1 MSEEKRP
8 HLVLVDGSSY
18 LYRAFHALPDLRN
31 RHGEPTGA
39 LYGVLNMLAR
49 LREDYKPDHVAC
61 VFDAPGPTFRH
72 QAFPD
77 YKAQRPAMPA
87 DLVAQID
94 PLHQAIRALGWPLLQ
109 ESGVEADDVIAT
121 LTQQARAL
129 GWKVTISS
137 GDKDLIQ
144 LLAEGVALVNTLSN
158 ERLDVARAT
167 EKYGVA
173 PTQFVDYLTL
183 VGDTADNVPGV
194 PKVGPKTAAKWIQ
207 QFGTLDDLMAHAD
220 EIGGVVGDHLRQSL
234 DWLPRARFLITLDT
248 AVQLSE
254 SPETLVWQTPDD
266 AALAALAERYDLRR
280 WKNPAQASP
289 VAPAPHTPPA
299 PAPEPRPE
307 VHYETLLTPAQL
319 THWLAQLEQAELTA
333 FDTETTGLDPLQD
346 TLVGLSF
353 CCDGLHAAYLPLAHR
368 TLGPSPQLPFEETL
382 QRLRPWLENPAAAK
396 VGQHLKYDTHILANH
411 GITLRGIRHDTLLQ
425 SYVLEAH
432 QPHGLES
439 LARRHLGRETLSYET
454 VTGKGANA
462 IGFEQVALDQA
473 TIYAAEDAEV
483 TLAVHRVLYPQLCAE
498 PRLLELYE
506 TLELPIQQVLWR
518 MERYGVLLDAAVL
531 IQQSAELSGQL
542 ITLES
547 QAHLLAGQPFNLNS
561 PKQVQTLLFE
571 TLGLPVLKKTPG
583 GQPSTDESVLEQ
595 LALDFPLPKLLLDYR
610 TLAKLKSTY
619 TDALPKR
626 INPRTGRVHTH
637 FAQAVAVTGRLSSSD
652 PNLQN
657 IPIRTAAGRRIRA
670 AFIAPPGHVLMAADY
685 SQIELRLMAHL
696 SGDPGLLNAFALG
709 QDVHRSTA
717 AELFAVAV
725 DQVSTDQRRAAKAI
739 NFGLIYGMSAF
750 GLARQLNLTRSAAQH
765 YMERYFQRYPGVARY
780 MEETRQQARE
790 KGYVETLFGR
800 RLFLPELR
808 NSGTGRRQAAERAAI
823 NAPLQGT
830 AADLIKRAMVA
841 VQDWLDETRSQS
853 HLILQVHDELI
864 LEVPEEEVS
873 RLRPQLARLMEGVA
887 SLRVP
892 LSVEVGTGKNWDEAH

>member
-49 LREDYKPDHVAC
+49 LKEDYKPDHVAC

-87 DLVAQID
+87 DLVGQIA

-121 LTQQARAL
+121 LTHQARML

-137 GDKDLIQ
+137 GDKDLVQ
-144 LLAEGVALVNTLSN
+144 LLTDGVTLINTLSN
-158 ERLDVARAT
+158 ERLDVVRAT

-207 QFGTLDDLMAHAD
+207 QFGTLDDLMARSD
-220 EIGGVVGDHLRQSL
+220 EIGGVVGNHLRHSL
-234 DWLPRARFLITLDT
+234 DWLPQARFLITLKSS
-248 AVQLSE
+248 VQLSE
-254 SPETLVWQTPDD
+254 SPETLVWHAPDD
-266 AALAALAERYDLRR
+266 AALAVLAERYDLKR
-280 WKNPAQASP
+280 WKNSAPASP
-289 VAPAPHTPPA
+289 VPLAPPPTPTPP
-299 PAPEPRPE
+299 PEL
-307 VHYETLLTPAQL
+307 HYETLLTSTQL
-319 THWLAQLEQAELTA
+319 EYWLTQLEQADLTA
-333 FDTETTGLDPLQD
+333 LDTETTGLDPLQD

-368 TLGPSPQLPFEETL
+368 TLGASPQLPFEETL

-411 GITLRGIRHDTLLQ
+411 GIALRGIRHDTLLQ
-425 SYVLEAH
+425 SYLLEAH

-483 TLAVHRVLYPQLCAE
+483 TLAVHKVLYPQLCTE

-531 IQQSAELSGQL
+531 NQQSTELSGQL
-542 ITLES
+542 SALES
-547 QAHLLAGQPFNLNS
+547 QAHVLAGQPFNLNS

-571 TLGLPVLKKTPG
+571 TLGLPVLRKTPG

-626 INPRTGRVHTH
+626 INLETGRVHTH
-637 FAQAVAVTGRLSSSD
+637 FAQAVAVTGRISSSD

-657 IPIRTAAGRRIRA
+657 IPIRTAAGRRVRA

-696 SGDPGLLNAFALG
+696 SEDPGLLNAFAQGL
-709 QDVHRSTA
+709 DVHRSTA

-725 DQVSTDQRRAAKAI
+725 DQVTADQRRAAKAI

-765 YMERYFQRYPGVARY
+765 YMERYFQRYPGVALY
-780 MEETRQQARE
+780 MEKTRQQARE

-800 RLFLPELR
+800 RLFLPELK
-808 NSGTGRRQAAERAAI
+808 NSGAGRRQAAERAAI

-830 AADLIKRAMVA
+830 AADLIKRAMLA
-841 VQDWLDETRSQS
+841 VQGWLDETRSQS
-853 HLILQVHDELI
+853 RLILQVHDELI
-864 LEVPEEEVS
+864 LEVPEDEVS
-873 RLRPQLARLMEGVA
+873 RLRPHLIRLMEGAA
-887 SLRVP
+887 SLQVP

>member
-49 LREDYKPDHVAC
+49 LKEDYKPDHVAC

-87 DLVAQID
+87 DLVGQIA

-121 LTQQARAL
+121 LTHQARML

-137 GDKDLIQ
+137 GDKDLVQ
-144 LLAEGVALVNTLSN
+144 LLTDGVTLINTLSN
-158 ERLDVARAT
+158 ERLDVVRAT

-207 QFGTLDDLMAHAD
+207 QFGTLDDLMARSD
-220 EIGGVVGDHLRQSL
+220 EIGGVVGNHLRHSL
-234 DWLPRARFLITLDT
+234 DWLPQARFMITLKSS
-248 AVQLSE
+248 VQLSE
-254 SPETLVWQTPDD
+254 SPETLVWHAPDD
-266 AALAALAERYDLRR
+266 AALAVLAERYDLKR
-280 WKNPAQASP
+280 WKNSAPASP
-289 VAPAPHTPPA
+289 VPLAPPPTPTPP
-299 PAPEPRPE
+299 PEL
-307 VHYETLLTPAQL
+307 HYETLLTSTQL
-319 THWLAQLEQAELTA
+319 EYWLTQLEQADLTA
-333 FDTETTGLDPLQD
+333 LDTETTGLDPLQD

-368 TLGPSPQLPFEETL
+368 TLGASPQLPFEETL

-411 GITLRGIRHDTLLQ
+411 GIALRGIRHDTLLQ
-425 SYVLEAH
+425 SYLLEAH

-483 TLAVHRVLYPQLCAE
+483 TLAVHKVLYPQLCTE

-531 IQQSAELSGQL
+531 NQQSTELSGQL
-542 ITLES
+542 SALES
-547 QAHLLAGQPFNLNS
+547 QAHVLAGQPFNLNS

-571 TLGLPVLKKTPG
+571 TLGLPVLRKTPG

-626 INPRTGRVHTH
+626 INPETGRVHTH

-657 IPIRTAAGRRIRA
+657 IPIRTAAGRRVRA

-696 SGDPGLLNAFALG
+696 SEDPGLLNAFAQGL
-709 QDVHRSTA
+709 DVHRSTA

-725 DQVSTDQRRAAKAI
+725 DQVTADQRRAAKAI

-765 YMERYFQRYPGVARY
+765 YMERYFQRYPGVALY
-780 MEETRQQARE
+780 MEKTRQQARE

-800 RLFLPELR
+800 RLFLPELK
-808 NSGTGRRQAAERAAI
+808 NSGAGRRQAAERAAI

-830 AADLIKRAMVA
+830 AADLIKRAMLA
-841 VQDWLDETRSQS
+841 VQGWLDETRSQS
-853 HLILQVHDELI
+853 RLILQVHDELI
-864 LEVPEEEVS
+864 LEVPEDEVS
-873 RLRPQLARLMEGVA
+873 RLRPHLIRLMEGVA

>member
-49 LREDYKPDHVAC
+49 LKEDYKPDHVAC

-87 DLVAQID
+87 DLVGQIA

-121 LTQQARAL
+121 LTHQARML

-137 GDKDLIQ
+137 GDKDLVQ
-144 LLAEGVALVNTLSN
+144 LLTDGVTLINTLSN
-158 ERLDVARAT
+158 ERLDVVRAT
-167 EKYGVA
+167 EKYGVT

-207 QFGTLDDLMAHAD
+207 QFGTLDDLMARSD
-220 EIGGVVGDHLRQSL
+220 EIGGVVGNHLRHSL
-234 DWLPRARFLITLDT
+234 DWLPQARFLITLKSS
-248 AVQLSE
+248 VQLSE
-254 SPETLVWQTPDD
+254 SPETLVWHAPDD
-266 AALAALAERYDLRR
+266 AALAVLAERYDLKR
-280 WKNPAQASP
+280 WKNSAPASP
-289 VAPAPHTPPA
+289 VPLAPPPTPTPP
-299 PAPEPRPE
+299 PEL
-307 VHYETLLTPAQL
+307 HYETLLTSTQL
-319 THWLAQLEQAELTA
+319 EYWLTRLEQADLTA
-333 FDTETTGLDPLQD
+333 LDTETTGLDPLQD

-368 TLGPSPQLPFEETL
+368 TLGASPQLPFEETL

-411 GITLRGIRHDTLLQ
+411 GIALRGIRHDTLLQ
-425 SYVLEAH
+425 SYLLEAH

-483 TLAVHRVLYPQLCAE
+483 TLAVHKVLYPQLCTE

-531 IQQSAELSGQL
+531 NQQSTELSGQL
-542 ITLES
+542 SALES
-547 QAHLLAGQPFNLNS
+547 QAHVLAGQPFNLNS

-571 TLGLPVLKKTPG
+571 TLGLPVLRKTPG

-626 INPRTGRVHTH
+626 INPETGRVHTH

-657 IPIRTAAGRRIRA
+657 IPIRTAAGRRVRA

-696 SGDPGLLNAFALG
+696 SEDPGLLNAFAQGL
-709 QDVHRSTA
+709 DVHRSTA

-725 DQVSTDQRRAAKAI
+725 DQVTADQRRAAKAI

-765 YMERYFQRYPGVARY
+765 YMERYFQRYPGVALY
-780 MEETRQQARE
+780 MEKTRQQARE

-800 RLFLPELR
+800 RLFLPELK
-808 NSGTGRRQAAERAAI
+808 NSGAGRRQAAERAAI

-830 AADLIKRAMVA
+830 AADLIKRAMLA
-841 VQDWLDETRSQS
+841 VQGWLDETRSQS
-853 HLILQVHDELI
+853 RLILQVHDELI
-864 LEVPEEEVS
+864 LEVPEDEVS
-873 RLRPQLARLMEGVA
+873 RLRPHLIRLMEGVA

>member
-49 LREDYKPDHVAC
+49 LKEDYKPDHVAC

-87 DLVAQID
+87 DLVGQIA

-121 LTQQARAL
+121 LTHQARML

-137 GDKDLIQ
+137 GDKDLVQ
-144 LLAEGVALVNTLSN
+144 LLTDGVTLINTLSN
-158 ERLDVARAT
+158 ERLDVVRAT

-207 QFGTLDDLMAHAD
+207 QFGTLDDLMARSD
-220 EIGGVVGDHLRQSL
+220 EIGGVVGNHLRHSL
-234 DWLPRARFLITLDT
+234 DWLPQARFLITLKSS
-248 AVQLSE
+248 VQLSE
-254 SPETLVWQTPDD
+254 SPETLVWHAPDD
-266 AALAALAERYDLRR
+266 AALAVLAERYDLKR
-280 WKNPAQASP
+280 WKNSAPASP
-289 VAPAPHTPPA
+289 VPLAPPPTPTPP
-299 PAPEPRPE
+299 PEL
-307 VHYETLLTPAQL
+307 HYETLLTSTQL
-319 THWLAQLEQAELTA
+319 EYWLTQLEQADLTA
-333 FDTETTGLDPLQD
+333 LDTETTGLDPLQD

-368 TLGPSPQLPFEETL
+368 TLGASPQLPFEETL

-411 GITLRGIRHDTLLQ
+411 GIALRGIRHDTLLQ
-425 SYVLEAH
+425 SYLLEAH

-483 TLAVHRVLYPQLCAE
+483 TLAVHKVLYPQLCTE

-531 IQQSAELSGQL
+531 NQQSTELSGQL
-542 ITLES
+542 SALES
-547 QAHLLAGQPFNLNS
+547 QAHVLAGQPFNLNS

-571 TLGLPVLKKTPG
+571 TLGLPVLRKTPG

-626 INPRTGRVHTH
+626 INPETGRVHTH

-657 IPIRTAAGRRIRA
+657 IPIRTAAGRRVRA

-696 SGDPGLLNAFALG
+696 SEDPGLLNAFAQGL
-709 QDVHRSTA
+709 DVHRSTA

-725 DQVSTDQRRAAKAI
+725 DQVTADQRRAAKAI

-765 YMERYFQRYPGVARY
+765 YMERYFQRYPGVALY
-780 MEETRQQARE
+780 MEKTRQQARE

-800 RLFLPELR
+800 RLFLPELK
-808 NSGTGRRQAAERAAI
+808 NSGAGRRQAAERAAI

-830 AADLIKRAMVA
+830 AADLIKRAMLA
-841 VQDWLDETRSQS
+841 VQGWLDETRSQS
-853 HLILQVHDELI
+853 RLILQVHDELI
-864 LEVPEEEVS
+864 LEVPEDEVS
-873 RLRPQLARLMEGVA
+873 RLRPHLIRLMEGVA

>member
-121 LTQQARAL
+121 LTHQARAL

-144 LLAEGVALVNTLSN
+144 LLAEGVTLVNTLSN

-167 EKYGVA
+167 EKYGVT

-194 PKVGPKTAAKWIQ
+194 PKVGPKTAVKWIQ

-220 EIGGVVGDHLRQSL
+220 EIGGVVGNHLRQSL
-234 DWLPRARFLITLDT
+234 DWLPQARFLITLDT

-254 SPETLVWQTPDD
+254 SPKTLVWQTPDD

-280 WKNPAQASP
+280 WKNPPQTSSASP
-289 VAPAPHTPPA
+289 APLPPPA
-299 PAPEPRPE
+299 PAPEARPD

-368 TLGPSPQLPFEETL
+368 TLGTSPQLPFEETL

-483 TLAVHRVLYPQLCAE
+483 TLAVHGVLYPQLCAE

-531 IQQSAELSGQL
+531 TQQSAELSGQL
-542 ITLES
+542 IALES

-830 AADLIKRAMVA
+830 AADLIKRAMLA

>member
-49 LREDYKPDHVAC
+49 LKEDYKPDHVAC

-87 DLVAQID
+87 DLVGQIA

-121 LTQQARAL
+121 LTHQARML

-137 GDKDLIQ
+137 GDKDLVQ
-144 LLAEGVALVNTLSN
+144 LLTDGVTLINTLSN
-158 ERLDVARAT
+158 ERLDVVRAT

-207 QFGTLDDLMAHAD
+207 QFGTLDDLMARSD
-220 EIGGVVGDHLRQSL
+220 EIGGVVGNHLRHSL
-234 DWLPRARFLITLDT
+234 DWLPQARFLITLKSS
-248 AVQLSE
+248 VQLSE
-254 SPETLVWQTPDD
+254 SPETLVWHAPDD
-266 AALAALAERYDLRR
+266 AALAVLAERYDLKR
-280 WKNPAQASP
+280 WKNSAPASP
-289 VAPAPHTPPA
+289 VPLAPPPTPTPP
-299 PAPEPRPE
+299 PEL
-307 VHYETLLTPAQL
+307 HYETLLTSTQL
-319 THWLAQLEQAELTA
+319 EYWLTQLEQADLTA
-333 FDTETTGLDPLQD
+333 LDTETTGLDPLQD

-368 TLGPSPQLPFEETL
+368 TLGASPQLPFEETL

-411 GITLRGIRHDTLLQ
+411 GIALRGIRHDTLLQ
-425 SYVLEAH
+425 SYLLEAH

-483 TLAVHRVLYPQLCAE
+483 TLAVHKVLYPQLCTE

-531 IQQSAELSGQL
+531 NQQSTELSGQL
-542 ITLES
+542 SALES
-547 QAHLLAGQPFNLNS
+547 QAHVLAGQPFNLNS

-571 TLGLPVLKKTPG
+571 TLGLPVLRKTPG

-626 INPRTGRVHTH
+626 INLETGRVHTH
-637 FAQAVAVTGRLSSSD
+637 FAQAVAVTGRISSSD

-657 IPIRTAAGRRIRA
+657 IPIRTAAGRRVRA

-696 SGDPGLLNAFALG
+696 SEDPGLLNAFAQGL
-709 QDVHRSTA
+709 DVHRSTA

-725 DQVSTDQRRAAKAI
+725 DQVTADQRRAAKAI

-765 YMERYFQRYPGVARY
+765 YMERYFQRYPGVALY
-780 MEETRQQARE
+780 MEKTRQQARE

-800 RLFLPELR
+800 RLFLPELK
-808 NSGTGRRQAAERAAI
+808 NSGAGRRQAAERAAI

-830 AADLIKRAMVA
+830 AADLIKRAMLA
-841 VQDWLDETRSQS
+841 VQGWLDETRSQS
-853 HLILQVHDELI
+853 RLILQVHDELI
-864 LEVPEEEVS
+864 LEVPEDEVS
-873 RLRPQLARLMEGVA
+873 QLRPHLIRLMEGAA
-887 SLRVP
+887 SLQVP

>member
-49 LREDYKPDHVAC
+49 LKEDYKPDHVAC

-87 DLVAQID
+87 DLVGQIA

-121 LTQQARAL
+121 LTHQARML

-137 GDKDLIQ
+137 GDKDLVQ
-144 LLAEGVALVNTLSN
+144 LLTDGVTLINTLSN
-158 ERLDVARAT
+158 ERLDVVRAT

-207 QFGTLDDLMAHAD
+207 QFGTLDDLMARSD
-220 EIGGVVGDHLRQSL
+220 EIGGVVGNHLRHSL
-234 DWLPRARFLITLDT
+234 DWLPQARFLITLKSS
-248 AVQLSE
+248 VQLSE
-254 SPETLVWQTPDD
+254 SPETLVWHAPDD
-266 AALAALAERYDLRR
+266 AALAVLAERYDLKR
-280 WKNPAQASP
+280 WKNSAPASP
-289 VAPAPHTPPA
+289 VPLAPPPTPTPP
-299 PAPEPRPE
+299 PEL
-307 VHYETLLTPAQL
+307 HYETLLTSTQL
-319 THWLAQLEQAELTA
+319 EYWLTQLEQADLTA
-333 FDTETTGLDPLQD
+333 LDTETTGLDPLQD

-368 TLGPSPQLPFEETL
+368 TLGASPQLPFEETL

-411 GITLRGIRHDTLLQ
+411 GIALRGIRHDTLLQ
-425 SYVLEAH
+425 SYLLEAH

-483 TLAVHRVLYPQLCAE
+483 TLAVHKVLYPQLCTE

-531 IQQSAELSGQL
+531 NQQSTELSGQL
-542 ITLES
+542 SALES
-547 QAHLLAGQPFNLNS
+547 QAHVLAGQPFNLNS

-571 TLGLPVLKKTPG
+571 TLGLPVLRKTPG

-626 INPRTGRVHTH
+626 INLETGRVHTH
-637 FAQAVAVTGRLSSSD
+637 FAQAVAVTGRISSSD

-657 IPIRTAAGRRIRA
+657 IPIRTAAGRRVRA

-696 SGDPGLLNAFALG
+696 SEDPGLLNAFAQGL
-709 QDVHRSTA
+709 DVHRSTD

-725 DQVSTDQRRAAKAI
+725 DQVTADQRRAAKAI

-765 YMERYFQRYPGVARY
+765 YMERYFQRYPGVALY
-780 MEETRQQARE
+780 MEKTRQQARE

-800 RLFLPELR
+800 RLFLPELK
-808 NSGTGRRQAAERAAI
+808 NSGAGRRQAAERAAI

-830 AADLIKRAMVA
+830 AADLIKRAMLA
-841 VQDWLDETRSQS
+841 VQGWLDETRSQS
-853 HLILQVHDELI
+853 RLILQVHDELI
-864 LEVPEEEVS
+864 LEVPEDEVS
-873 RLRPQLARLMEGVA
+873 RLRPHLIRLMEGVA
-887 SLRVP
+887 SLQVP

>member
-49 LREDYKPDHVAC
+49 LKEDYKPDHVAC

-87 DLVAQID
+87 DLVGQIA

-121 LTQQARAL
+121 LTHQARML

-137 GDKDLIQ
+137 GDKDLVQ
-144 LLAEGVALVNTLSN
+144 LLTDGVTLINTLSN
-158 ERLDVARAT
+158 ERLDVVRAT

-207 QFGTLDDLMAHAD
+207 QFGTLDDLMARSD
-220 EIGGVVGDHLRQSL
+220 EIGGVVGNHLRHSL
-234 DWLPRARFLITLDT
+234 DWLPQARFLITLKSS
-248 AVQLSE
+248 VQLSE
-254 SPETLVWQTPDD
+254 SPETLVWHAPDD
-266 AALAALAERYDLRR
+266 AALAVLAERYDLKR
-280 WKNPAQASP
+280 WKNSAPASP
-289 VAPAPHTPPA
+289 VPLAPPPTPTPP
-299 PAPEPRPE
+299 PEL
-307 VHYETLLTPAQL
+307 HYETLLTSTQL
-319 THWLAQLEQAELTA
+319 EYWLTQLEQADLTA
-333 FDTETTGLDPLQD
+333 LDTETTGLDPLQD

-368 TLGPSPQLPFEETL
+368 TLGASPQLPFEETL

-411 GITLRGIRHDTLLQ
+411 GIALRGIRHDTLLQ
-425 SYVLEAH
+425 SYLLEAH

-483 TLAVHRVLYPQLCAE
+483 TLAVHKVLYPQLCTE

-531 IQQSAELSGQL
+531 NQQSTELSGQL
-542 ITLES
+542 SALES
-547 QAHLLAGQPFNLNS
+547 QAHVLAGQPFNLNS

-571 TLGLPVLKKTPG
+571 TLGLPVLRKTPG

-595 LALDFPLPKLLLDYR
+595 LALDFPLRKLLLDYR
-610 TLAKLKSTY
+610 ILAKLKSTY

-626 INPRTGRVHTH
+626 INLETGRVHTH
-637 FAQAVAVTGRLSSSD
+637 FAQAVAVTGRISSSD

-657 IPIRTAAGRRIRA
+657 IPIRTAAGRRVRA

-696 SGDPGLLNAFALG
+696 SEDPGLLNAFAQGL
-709 QDVHRSTA
+709 DVHRSTA

-725 DQVSTDQRRAAKAI
+725 DQVTADQRRAAKAI

-765 YMERYFQRYPGVARY
+765 YMERYFQRYPGVALY
-780 MEETRQQARE
+780 MEKTRQQARE

-800 RLFLPELR
+800 RLFLPELK
-808 NSGTGRRQAAERAAI
+808 NSGAGRRQAAERAAI

-830 AADLIKRAMVA
+830 AADLIKRAMLA
-841 VQDWLDETRSQS
+841 VQGWLDETRSQS
-853 HLILQVHDELI
+853 RLILQVHDELI
-864 LEVPEEEVS
+864 LEVPEDEVS
-873 RLRPQLARLMEGVA
+873 RLRPHLIRLMEGVA
-887 SLRVP
+887 SLQVP

>member
-1 MSEEKRP
+1 M
-8 HLVLVDGSSY
+8 
-18 LYRAFHALPDLRN
+18 
-31 RHGEPTGA
+31 
-39 LYGVLNMLAR
+39 
-49 LREDYKPDHVAC
+49 
-61 VFDAPGPTFRH
+61 
-72 QAFPD
+72 
-77 YKAQRPAMPA
+77 
-87 DLVAQID
+87 
-94 PLHQAIRALGWPLLQ
+94 
-109 ESGVEADDVIAT
+109 
-121 LTQQARAL
+121 
-129 GWKVTISS
+129 
-137 GDKDLIQ
+137 
-144 LLAEGVALVNTLSN
+144 
-158 ERLDVARAT
+158 ARAT

-864 LEVPEEEVS
+864 LEVPEDEVS

>member
-121 LTQQARAL
+121 LTHQARAL

-144 LLAEGVALVNTLSN
+144 LLAEGVTLVNTLSN

-167 EKYGVA
+167 EKYGVT

-194 PKVGPKTAAKWIQ
+194 PKVGPKTAVKWIQ

-220 EIGGVVGDHLRQSL
+220 EIGGVVGNHLRQSL

-254 SPETLVWQTPDD
+254 SPKTLVWQTPDD

-280 WKNPAQASP
+280 WKNPPQTSSASP
-289 VAPAPHTPPA
+289 APLPPPA
-299 PAPEPRPE
+299 PAPEARPD

-368 TLGPSPQLPFEETL
+368 TLGTSPQLPFEETL

-483 TLAVHRVLYPQLCAE
+483 TLAVHGVLYPQLCAE

-531 IQQSAELSGQL
+531 TQQSAELSGQL
-542 ITLES
+542 IALES

-830 AADLIKRAMVA
+830 AADLIKRAMLA

>member
-1 MSEEKRP
+1 VKK
-8 HLVLVDGSSY
+8 
-18 LYRAFHALPDLRN
+18 N
-31 RHGEPTGA
+31 
-39 LYGVLNMLAR
+39 
-49 LREDYKPDHVAC
+49 
-61 VFDAPGPTFRH
+61 APIFRH

-144 LLAEGVALVNTLSN
+144 LLAEGVTLVNTLSN

-167 EKYGVA
+167 EKYGVT

-194 PKVGPKTAAKWIQ
+194 PKVGPKTAVKWIQ
-207 QFGTLDDLMAHAD
+207 QFGTLEDLMAHAD
-220 EIGGVVGDHLRQSL
+220 EIGGVVGNHLRQSL

-254 SPETLVWQTPDD
+254 SPKTLVWQTPDD

-280 WKNPAQASP
+280 WKNPAQTSSASP
-289 VAPAPHTPPA
+289 APLPPPA
-299 PAPEPRPE
+299 PAPEARPD
-307 VHYETLLTPAQL
+307 VHYETLLTSAQL
-319 THWLAQLEQAELTA
+319 AHWLAQLEQAELTA

-483 TLAVHRVLYPQLCAE
+483 TLAVHGVLYPQLCAE

-531 IQQSAELSGQL
+531 TQQSAELSGQL
-542 ITLES
+542 IALES

-830 AADLIKRAMVA
+830 AADLIKRAMLA

>member
-49 LREDYKPDHVAC
+49 LKEDYKPDHVAC

-87 DLVAQID
+87 DLVGQIA

-121 LTQQARAL
+121 LTHQARML

-137 GDKDLIQ
+137 GDKDLVQ
-144 LLAEGVALVNTLSN
+144 LLTDGVTLINTLSN
-158 ERLDVARAT
+158 ERLDVVRAT

-207 QFGTLDDLMAHAD
+207 QFGTLDDLMARSD
-220 EIGGVVGDHLRQSL
+220 EIGGVVGNHLRHSL
-234 DWLPRARFLITLDT
+234 DWLPQARFLITLKSS
-248 AVQLSE
+248 VQLSE
-254 SPETLVWQTPDD
+254 SPETLVWHAPDD
-266 AALAALAERYDLRR
+266 AALAVLAERYDLKR
-280 WKNPAQASP
+280 WKNSAPASP
-289 VAPAPHTPPA
+289 VPLAPPPTPTPP
-299 PAPEPRPE
+299 PEL
-307 VHYETLLTPAQL
+307 HYETLLTSTQL
-319 THWLAQLEQAELTA
+319 EYWLTQLEQADLTA
-333 FDTETTGLDPLQD
+333 LDTETTGLDPLQD

-368 TLGPSPQLPFEETL
+368 TLGASPQLPFEETL

-411 GITLRGIRHDTLLQ
+411 GIALRGIRHDTLLQ
-425 SYVLEAH
+425 SYLLEAH

-483 TLAVHRVLYPQLCAE
+483 TLAVHKVLYPQLCTE

-531 IQQSAELSGQL
+531 NQQSTELSGQL
-542 ITLES
+542 SALES
-547 QAHLLAGQPFNLNS
+547 QAHVLAGQPFNLNS

-571 TLGLPVLKKTPG
+571 TLGLPVLRKTPG

-626 INPRTGRVHTH
+626 INPETGRVHTH
-637 FAQAVAVTGRLSSSD
+637 FAQAVAVTGRISSSD

-657 IPIRTAAGRRIRA
+657 IPIRTAAGRRVRA

-696 SGDPGLLNAFALG
+696 SEDPGLLNAFAQGL
-709 QDVHRSTA
+709 DVHRSTA

-725 DQVSTDQRRAAKAI
+725 DQVTADQRRAAKAI

-765 YMERYFQRYPGVARY
+765 YMERYFQRYPGVALY
-780 MEETRQQARE
+780 MEKTRQQARE

-800 RLFLPELR
+800 RLFLPELK
-808 NSGTGRRQAAERAAI
+808 NSGAGRRQAAERAAI

-830 AADLIKRAMVA
+830 AADLIKRAMLA
-841 VQDWLDETRSQS
+841 VQGWLDETRSQS
-853 HLILQVHDELI
+853 RLILQVHDELI
-864 LEVPEEEVS
+864 LEVPEDEVS
-873 RLRPQLARLMEGVA
+873 RLRPHLIRLMEGVA

>member
-49 LREDYKPDHVAC
+49 LKEDYKPDHVAC

-77 YKAQRPAMPA
+77 YKAQRPAMPS
-87 DLVAQID
+87 DLVGQIA

-121 LTQQARAL
+121 LTHQARTL

-137 GDKDLIQ
+137 GDKDLVQ
-144 LLAEGVALVNTLSN
+144 LLAEGVTLINTLSN

-167 EKYGVA
+167 EKYGVT

-207 QFGTLDDLMAHAD
+207 QFGTLDDLMAHSD
-220 EIGGVVGDHLRQSL
+220 EISGVVGNHLRHSL
-234 DWLPRARFLITLDT
+234 DWLPQARFLITLKST
-248 AVQLSE
+248 VQLSE
-254 SPETLVWQTPDD
+254 SPETLVWQVPDD
-266 AALAALAERYDLRR
+266 AALAVLAERYDLKR
-280 WKNPAQASP
+280 WKNSAPASP
-289 VAPAPHTPPA
+289 APFTPPLT
-299 PAPEPRPE
+299 PSPPPE
-307 VHYETLLTPAQL
+307 VHYETLLTSTQL
-319 THWLAQLEQAELTA
+319 EYWLTQLEQADLTA
-333 FDTETTGLDPLQD
+333 LDTETTGLDPLQD

-353 CCDGLHAAYLPLAHR
+353 CCDGLHAAYLPLAHQ
-368 TLGPSPQLPFEETL
+368 TLGTSPQLPFEETL

-425 SYVLEAH
+425 SYLLEAH

-483 TLAVHRVLYPQLCAE
+483 TLAVHKVLYPQLCAE
-498 PRLLELYE
+498 PRLLDLYE

-531 IQQSAELSGQL
+531 NRQSAELSSQL
-542 ITLES
+542 SALES
-547 QAHLLAGQPFNLNS
+547 QAHILAGQPFNLNS
-561 PKQVQTLLFE
+561 PKQIQTLLFE
-571 TLGLPVLKKTPG
+571 TLGLPILRKTPG

-657 IPIRTAAGRRIRA
+657 IPIRTAAGRRVRT

-696 SGDPGLLNAFALG
+696 SGDPGLLNAFAQGL
-709 QDVHRSTA
+709 DVHRSTA

-725 DQVSTDQRRAAKAI
+725 DQVTADQRRAAKAI

-765 YMERYFQRYPGVARY
+765 YMERYFQRYPGVALY
-780 MEETRQQARE
+780 MEKTRRQAQE

-800 RLFLPELR
+800 RLFLPELK
-808 NSGTGRRQAAERAAI
+808 NSGAGRRQAAERAAI

-830 AADLIKRAMVA
+830 AADLIKRAMLA
-841 VQDWLDETRSQS
+841 VQGWLDETRSQS
-853 HLILQVHDELI
+853 RLILQVHDELI
-864 LEVPEEEVS
+864 LEVPENEVS
-873 RLRPQLARLMEGVA
+873 RLRPHLIRLMEGVA
-887 SLRVP
+887 SLQVP

>member
-121 LTQQARAL
+121 LTHQARAL

-144 LLAEGVALVNTLSN
+144 LLAEGVTLVNTLSN

-864 LEVPEEEVS
+864 LEVPEDEVS

>member
-49 LREDYKPDHVAC
+49 LKEDYKPDHVAC

-87 DLVAQID
+87 DLVGQIA

-121 LTQQARAL
+121 LTHQARML

-137 GDKDLIQ
+137 GDKDLVQ
-144 LLAEGVALVNTLSN
+144 LLAEGVTLINTLSN
-158 ERLDVARAT
+158 ERLDGVRAT
-167 EKYGVA
+167 EKYGVT

-207 QFGTLDDLMAHAD
+207 QFGTLDDLMARSD
-220 EIGGVVGDHLRQSL
+220 EIGGVVGNHLRHSL
-234 DWLPRARFLITLDT
+234 DWLPQARFLITLKST
-248 AVQLSE
+248 VQLSE
-254 SPETLVWQTPDD
+254 SPETLVWHTPDD
-266 AALAALAERYDLRR
+266 AALAILAERYDLKR
-280 WKNPAQASP
+280 WKNSAQASP
-289 VAPAPHTPPA
+289 APLAPLPTPSP
-299 PAPEPRPE
+299 PPE
-307 VHYETLLTPAQL
+307 VQYETLLTSAQL
-319 THWLAQLEQAELTA
+319 EYWLTQLEQAELTA
-333 FDTETTGLDPLQD
+333 LDTETTGLDPLQD

-353 CCDGLHAAYLPLAHR
+353 CCDGLHAAYLPLAHQ
-368 TLGPSPQLPFEETL
+368 TLGASPQLPFEETL

-411 GITLRGIRHDTLLQ
+411 GIALRGIRHDTLLQ
-425 SYVLEAH
+425 SYLLEAH

-462 IGFEQVALDQA
+462 IGFAQVALDQA

-483 TLAVHRVLYPQLCAE
+483 TLAVHKVLYPQLCAE

-531 IQQSAELSGQL
+531 TRQSAELSGQL
-542 ITLES
+542 SALES
-547 QAHLLAGQPFNLNS
+547 QAHILAGQPFNLNS

-571 TLGLPVLKKTPG
+571 TLGLPVLRKTPG

-626 INPRTGRVHTH
+626 INPGTGRVHTH

-657 IPIRTAAGRRIRA
+657 IPIRTAAGRRVRA

-696 SGDPGLLNAFALG
+696 SEDPGLLNAFAQGL
-709 QDVHRSTA
+709 DVHRSTA

-725 DQVSTDQRRAAKAI
+725 DQVTADQRRAAKAI

-765 YMERYFQRYPGVARY
+765 YMERYFQRYPGVALY
-780 MEETRQQARE
+780 MEKTRQQARE

-800 RLFLPELR
+800 RLFLPELK
-808 NSGTGRRQAAERAAI
+808 NSGAGRRQAAERAAI

-830 AADLIKRAMVA
+830 AADLIKRAMLA

>member
-72 QAFPD
+72 RAFPD

-121 LTQQARAL
+121 LTHQARAL

-194 PKVGPKTAAKWIQ
+194 PKVGPKTAVKWIQ

-289 VAPAPHTPPA
+289 IAPPPHTPPA
-299 PAPEPRPE
+299 PTPELRPE

-531 IQQSAELSGQL
+531 TQQSAELSGQL

-864 LEVPEEEVS
+864 LEVPEDEVP

>member
-49 LREDYKPDHVAC
+49 LKEDYKPDHVAC

-87 DLVAQID
+87 DLVGQIA

-121 LTQQARAL
+121 LTHQARML

-137 GDKDLIQ
+137 GDKDLVQ
-144 LLAEGVALVNTLSN
+144 LLTDGVTLINTLSN
-158 ERLDVARAT
+158 ERLDVVRAT

-207 QFGTLDDLMAHAD
+207 QFGTLDDLMARSD
-220 EIGGVVGDHLRQSL
+220 EIGGVVGNHLRHSL
-234 DWLPRARFLITLDT
+234 DWLPQARFLITLKSS
-248 AVQLSE
+248 VQLSE
-254 SPETLVWQTPDD
+254 SPETLVWHAPDD
-266 AALAALAERYDLRR
+266 AALAVLAERYDLKR
-280 WKNPAQASP
+280 WKNSAPASP
-289 VAPAPHTPPA
+289 VPLAPPPTPTPP
-299 PAPEPRPE
+299 PEL
-307 VHYETLLTPAQL
+307 HYETLLTSTQL
-319 THWLAQLEQAELTA
+319 EYWLTQLEQADLTA
-333 FDTETTGLDPLQD
+333 LDTETTGLDPLQD

-368 TLGPSPQLPFEETL
+368 TLGASPQLPFEETL

-411 GITLRGIRHDTLLQ
+411 GIALRGIRHDTLLQ
-425 SYVLEAH
+425 SYLLEAH

-483 TLAVHRVLYPQLCAE
+483 TLAVHKVLYPQLCTE

-531 IQQSAELSGQL
+531 NQQSTELSGQL
-542 ITLES
+542 SALES
-547 QAHLLAGQPFNLNS
+547 QAHVLAGQPFNLNS

-571 TLGLPVLKKTPG
+571 TLGLPVLRKTPG

-626 INPRTGRVHTH
+626 INLETGRVHTH
-637 FAQAVAVTGRLSSSD
+637 FAQAVAVTGRISSSD

-657 IPIRTAAGRRIRA
+657 IPIRTAAGRRVRA

-696 SGDPGLLNAFALG
+696 SEDPGLLNAFAQGL
-709 QDVHRSTA
+709 DVHRSTA

-725 DQVSTDQRRAAKAI
+725 DQVTADQRRAAKAI

-765 YMERYFQRYPGVARY
+765 YMERYFQRYPGVALY
-780 MEETRQQARE
+780 MEKTRQQARE

-800 RLFLPELR
+800 RLFLPELK
-808 NSGTGRRQAAERAAI
+808 NSGAGRRQAAERAAI

-830 AADLIKRAMVA
+830 AADLIKRAMLA
-841 VQDWLDETRSQS
+841 VQGWLDETRSQS
-853 HLILQVHDELI
+853 RLILQVHDELI
-864 LEVPEEEVS
+864 LEVPEDEVS
-873 RLRPQLARLMEGVA
+873 RLRPHLIRLMEGVA
-887 SLRVP
+887 SLQVP

>member
-49 LREDYKPDHVAC
+49 LKEDYKPDHVAC

-87 DLVAQID
+87 DLVGQIA

-121 LTQQARAL
+121 LTHQARML

-137 GDKDLIQ
+137 GDKDLVQ
-144 LLAEGVALVNTLSN
+144 LLTDGVTLINTLSN
-158 ERLDVARAT
+158 ERLDVVRAT

-207 QFGTLDDLMAHAD
+207 QFGTLDDLMARSD
-220 EIGGVVGDHLRQSL
+220 EIGGVVGNHLRHSL
-234 DWLPRARFLITLDT
+234 DWLPQARFMITLKSS
-248 AVQLSE
+248 VQLSE
-254 SPETLVWQTPDD
+254 SPETLVWHAPDD
-266 AALAALAERYDLRR
+266 AALAVLAERYDLKR
-280 WKNPAQASP
+280 WKNSAPASP
-289 VAPAPHTPPA
+289 VPLAPPPTPTPP
-299 PAPEPRPE
+299 PEL
-307 VHYETLLTPAQL
+307 HYETLLTSTQL
-319 THWLAQLEQAELTA
+319 EYWLTQLEQADLTA
-333 FDTETTGLDPLQD
+333 LDTETTGLDPLQD

-368 TLGPSPQLPFEETL
+368 TLGASPQLPFEETL

-411 GITLRGIRHDTLLQ
+411 GIALRGIRHDTLLQ
-425 SYVLEAH
+425 SYLLEAH

-483 TLAVHRVLYPQLCAE
+483 TLAVHKVLYPQLCTE

-531 IQQSAELSGQL
+531 NQQSTELSGQL
-542 ITLES
+542 SALES
-547 QAHLLAGQPFNLNS
+547 QAHVLAGQPFNLNS

-571 TLGLPVLKKTPG
+571 TLGLPVLRKTPG

-626 INPRTGRVHTH
+626 INPETGRVHTH

-657 IPIRTAAGRRIRA
+657 IPIRTAAGRRVRA

-696 SGDPGLLNAFALG
+696 SEDPGLLNAFAQGL
-709 QDVHRSTA
+709 DVHRSTA

-725 DQVSTDQRRAAKAI
+725 DQVTADQRRAAKAI

-765 YMERYFQRYPGVARY
+765 YMERYFQRYPGVALY
-780 MEETRQQARE
+780 MEKTRQQARE

-800 RLFLPELR
+800 RLFLPELK
-808 NSGTGRRQAAERAAI
+808 NSGAGRRQAAEWPPSM
-823 NAPLQGT
+823 PL
-830 AADLIKRAMVA
+830 
-841 VQDWLDETRSQS
+841 
-853 HLILQVHDELI
+853 
-864 LEVPEEEVS
+864 S
-873 RLRPQLARLMEGVA
+873 RARL
-887 SLRVP
+887 P
-892 LSVEVGTGKNWDEAH
+892 I

>member
-425 SYVLEAH
+425 YYVLEAH

-864 LEVPEEEVS
+864 LEVPEDEVS